1 VAPYFPQEE
10 YEHRWT
16 RVYDELEA
24 RGFETAIVWSR
35 SAGTHEKCA
44 DVLYLTN
51 YYSSQ
56 SGHADEA
63 PWVGVGYASVILANR
78 ETPELIADLTE
89 LPKELVAT
97 DRIVRSGD
105 PDRVSVVAQALLAR
119 GIDSGR
125 VALVGDGFLPWRYAR
140 TLQRQLP
147 GVQWVPCDELVE
159 SVRRHKS
166 PRELDCVR
174 EGGEIVTAALTKQIE
189 AAIRG
194 GTQAEIAAAG
204 AAELIRRGG
213 AFHMIPL
220 ASGRGSDLDH
230 FTNEPLTG
238 YSSRIVARDG
248 DLVRTWIY
256 GPVWQGYWLDPGR
269 TVVVGGKPS
278 PEQRRLIEA
287 ANGIV
292 MRLVEEIR
300 PGRAVRDIAALGGR
314 LRAETGTVDDA
325 TSQAFP
331 LLGHGN
337 GLFWERPT
345 IWLDVGQNEEGSTF
359 FEGQVFG
366 VETFISAPAVGSVG
380 MEQNIIVHEGGN
392 ELLTQTPLAWW

>member
-1 VAPYFPQEE
+1 VSYFPKEE
-10 YEHRWT
+10 YERRWT
-16 RVYDELEA
+16 RVYDDLEA
-24 RGFETAIVWSR
+24 RGFETALVWSR

-56 SGHADEA
+56 SGHADEDA
-63 PWVGVGYASVILANR
+63 WVGVGFAALILANR
-78 ETPELIADLTE
+78 ETPELIADLPAF
-89 LPKELVAT
+89 PKELVVT
-97 DRIVRSGD
+97 DRIVRSED
-105 PDRVSVVAQALLAR
+105 PDRVGVVAQALRAR
-119 GIDSGR
+119 GIDAGR

-140 TLQRQLP
+140 TLQQQLP
-147 GVQWVPCDELVE
+147 DVQWVPCDDLVE

-166 PRELDCVR
+166 PLELDCVR
-174 EGGEIVTAALTKQIE
+174 EGGQIVTAALTKQIE

-204 AAELIRRGG
+204 AAELVRRGG
-213 AFHMIPL
+213 AFHMIPV
-220 ASGRGSDLDH
+220 ASGRGPDLDP

-238 YSSRIVARDG
+238 YSSQIAARDG

-287 ANGIV
+287 TNEIV

-300 PGRAVRDIAALGGR
+300 PGRTVRDIAALGGR
-314 LRAETGTVDDA
+314 LRAEAGTVDTAASA
-325 TSQAFP
+325 TFP

-345 IWLDVGQNEEGSTF
+345 IWLDVEQNEGGWTF

-366 VETFISAPAVGSVG
+366 VEIFISAPGVGSAG
-380 MEQNIIVHEGGN
+380 MEQNIIVHEAGN
-392 ELLTQTPLAWW
+392 ELLTQTPLEWW